1 LLQSEKIRDVVVPF
15 HADKKL
21 NLQLQT
27 IILLDRKLIIGT
39 RGSELALWQANFV
52 KDSLA
57 AINITAEL
65 KIIKTQGD
73 RILNLSFDKLEG
85 KGFFTKELEEE
96 LLAGTIDLAVHSHK
110 DLPTEN
116 PPGLIIAAVS
126 EREDPSELLLILKD
140 CVDVHQKL
148 SVKYGAIVGTSSNR
162 RKAQLLA
169 YRPDLEI
176 EELRGNVP
184 TRIGKL
190 RDEKYDAIMLAKAG
204 VSRLNIDL
212 SEFHVEELTPAELIP
227 APAQGALAI
236 QIREADQELFEAL
249 QALHHPDVAEE
260 LAVER
265 TVLKLFGG
273 GCHLPLGCYCRKEDD
288 VYQVFTSKADEGD
301 EFPDRVFLKSDTT
314 DGLAQKVVA
323 MFDTNRK
330 LAQSV
335 FITRDLSEQS
345 YFRKA
350 MEKHGINIDAR
361 SLIRT
366 VPVINKLDPYI
377 LRDINWIFFSS
388 KNAVEYFFALKPQL
402 SNKVKFGV
410 MGSGSEDTLR
420 RNGHFAAYVGESG
433 DTAEVAADFAT
444 LANGT
449 KVLFPGAEGSLRSIQ
464 QGLSA
469 ETKIIDL
476 TVYETV
482 IEEQVEGTGDDVL
495 VFTSPSNVEAYFQ
508 DNLLEPNQQVI
519 AIGKSTGKK
528 FDEMGT
534 RYTLPFSPDEVG
546 LAEAVFG
553 TTCLTN
559 RC

>member
-1 LLQSEKIRDVVVPF
+1 
-15 HADKKL
+15 
-21 NLQLQT
+21 
-27 IILLDRKLIIGT
+27 LDRKLIIGT

-52 KDSLA
+52 KDRLA
-57 AINITAEL
+57 ENNIDAEL

-96 LLAGTIDLAVHSHK
+96 LLAGSIDLAVHSHK

-140 CVDVHQKL
+140 CVDVRQKL
-148 SVKYGAIVGTSSNR
+148 SVKYGGIVGTSSNR

-169 YRPDLEI
+169 FRPDLEI
-176 EELRGNVP
+176 NELRGNVQ

-204 VSRLNIDL
+204 IIRLGIDL
-212 SEFHVEELTPAELIP
+212 SEFHIEELTPTEMVP
-227 APAQGALAI
+227 APAQGVLAI
-236 QIREADQELFEAL
+236 QIRGEDKELFDAL
-249 QALHHPDVAEE
+249 QVLNHPGVAVE

-273 GCHLPLGCYCRKEDD
+273 GCHLPLGCYCRRDEDTF
-288 VYQVFTSKADEGD
+288 QVFTSKAETGED
-301 EFPDRVFLKSDTT
+301 FPDRLFIESDTT
-314 DGLAQKVVA
+314 EGLAEKVVA
-323 MFDTNRK
+323 MFDAKRK
-330 LAQSV
+330 LPQRV

-350 MEKHGINIDAR
+350 LEKHSIAIEAR

-366 VPVINKLDPYI
+366 VPVINKLNPYI

-402 SNKVKFGV
+402 PEKVQFGV
-410 MGSGSEDTLR
+410 MGGGSEDILR

-433 DTAEVAADFAT
+433 DTSEVAADFAE
-444 LANGT
+444 LANGSV
-449 KVLFPGAEGSLRSIQ
+449 VLFPGAEGSLRSIQ

-469 ETKIIDL
+469 GTRIIDL
-476 TVYETV
+476 PVYETV
-482 IEEQVEGTGDDVL
+482 QEDNVEPTSADVL
-495 VFTSPSNVEAYFQ
+495 VFTSPSNVEAYFAE
-508 DNLLEPNQQVI
+508 NLLDPNQKVI

-534 RYTLPFSPDEVG
+534 KYTLPFSPDEVG

-553 TTCLTN
+553 I
-559 RC
+559 

>member
-1 LLQSEKIRDVVVPF
+1 MIS
-15 HADKKL
+15 L
-21 NLQLQT
+21 NRT
-27 IILLDRKLIIGT
+27 LIIGT

-57 AINITAEL
+57 AININAEL

-126 EREDPSELLLILKD
+126 EREDPAELLLILKD
-140 CVDVHQKL
+140 CVDVRQKL

-169 YRPDLEI
+169 VRPDLEI
-176 EELRGNVP
+176 EDLRGNVP

-190 RDEKYDAIMLAKAG
+190 RDEDYDAIMLAKAG
-204 VSRLNIDL
+204 VARLGLDL
-212 SEFHVEELTPAELIP
+212 SEFHVEELTPTEFIP
-227 APAQGALAI
+227 APAQGVLAI
-236 QIREADQELFEAL
+236 QIRENDPELYNAL
-249 QALHHPDVAEE
+249 QALHHTHVADE

-265 TVLKLFGG
+265 KVLKLFGG
-273 GCHLPLGCYCRKEDD
+273 GCHLPLGCYCRKDEDKF
-288 VYQVFTSKADEGD
+288 QVFTSKADTGEG
-301 EFPDRVFLKSDTT
+301 FPDRLFIEADTT
-314 DGLAQKVVA
+314 EGLAEKVVA
-323 MFDTNRK
+323 KFDKERK
-330 LAQSV
+330 YPAKV
-335 FITRDLSEQS
+335 FISREVSENS

-350 MEKHGINIDAR
+350 LSKNSIEVEAR

-366 VPVINKLDPYI
+366 VAVITKLDPFI
-377 LRDINWIFFSS
+377 LRNTDWVFFTS
-388 KNAVEYFFALKPQL
+388 KNAVEYFFKLDPQL
-402 SNKVKFGV
+402 PKKVKFGV
-410 MGSGSEDTLR
+410 MGSGSEDALR
-420 RNGHFAAYVGESG
+420 RHGHFAEFTGEG
-433 DTAEVAADFAT
+433 NDTADVAAEFAK

-449 KVLFPGAEGSLRSIQ
+449 TVTFPGAASPMRSIH

-469 ETKIIDL
+469 DTKIIDL
-476 TVYETV
+476 PVYETV
-482 IEEQVEGTGDDVL
+482 LEEDVEASSADV
-495 VFTSPSNVEAYFQ
+495 VIFTSPSNVDAYFA
-508 DNLLEPNQQVI
+508 DNLLDPHQKVI

-528 FDEMGT
+528 FEEMGV
-534 RYTLPFSPDEVG
+534 RYTLPFSPDEIG

-553 TTCLTN
+553 I
-559 RC
+559 

>member
-1 LLQSEKIRDVVVPF
+1 M
-15 HADKKL
+15 
-21 NLQLQT
+21 
-27 IILLDRKLIIGT
+27 DRTVIIGT

-96 LLAGTIDLAVHSHK
+96 LLAGTIDIAVHSHK

-126 EREDPSELLLILKD
+126 EREDPAELLLILKD
-140 CVDVHQKL
+140 CVDVRQKL
-148 SVKYGAIVGTSSNR
+148 SVKFGGMVGTSSNR

-169 YRPDLEI
+169 VRPDLEI

-204 VSRLNIDL
+204 VSRLGIDL
-212 SEFHVEELTPAELIP
+212 SEFHVEELTPTEFIP
-227 APAQGALAI
+227 APAQGVLAI
-236 QIREADQELFEAL
+236 QIRESNTALFEAL
-249 QALHHPDVAEE
+249 QALHHPEVAEQ
-260 LAVER
+260 LALER
-265 TVLKLFGG
+265 GVLKMFGG
-273 GCHLPLGCYCRKEDD
+273 GCHLPLGVYCRRDD
-288 VYQVFTSKADEGD
+288 GKFQVFTSKAEDAED
-301 EFPDRVFLKSDTT
+301 FPDRYFIESDTL
-314 DGLAQKVVA
+314 DGVA
-323 MFDTNRK
+323 DKIVSRFAKDRK
-330 LAQSV
+330 FPNKV
-335 FITRDLSEQS
+335 FISRDISETS

-350 MEKHGINIDAR
+350 LQKHKIEIEAR

-366 VPVINKLDPYI
+366 VPVITRFDSYI
-377 LRDINWIFFSS
+377 LKNIEWVFFTS
-388 KNAVEYFFALKPQL
+388 KNAVEYFFKLSPQFPK
-402 SNKVKFGV
+402 KVKFGV
-410 MGSGSEDTLR
+410 MGAGSEDMLR
-420 RNGHFAAYVGESG
+420 RNGHFADFVGESN
-433 DTAEVAADFAT
+433 DTADVAADFAEM
-444 LANGT
+444 ANGT
-449 KVLFPGAEGSLRSIQ
+449 TILFPGADNPMRSIH

-476 TVYETV
+476 PVYETV
-482 IEEQVEGTGDDVL
+482 LEEDVEPSGADVM
-495 VFTSPSNVEAYFQ
+495 VFTSPSNVEAYFA
-508 DNLLEPNQQVI
+508 DNLLEPGQKVI

-528 FDEMGT
+528 FDEMGVK
-534 RYTLPFSPDEVG
+534 YTLPFSPDEVG

-553 TTCLTN
+553 I
-559 RC
+559 